1 YRLRPSCARR
11 SHRGE
16 RREAKPRGHRIGIGD
31 ACVPRRDPGLRRHD
45 WRGGRRTRESRDPRI
60 PRLPSPPVERR
71 LTGTHH
77 EAAMTNE
84 PHPDAPRFQ
93 NDRPAPPPADDAAE
107 APPAT
112 PAPEPSSASF
122 EVEDAPAPPP
132 PPRRRL
138 ARSRRDSVIGGVAGG
153 FAEYFDADPTLVR
166 LAFAVLAFITGG
178 TFILVYIGAWIV
190 MPEADETADA

>member
-45 WRGGRRTRESRDPRI
+45 WRGGRRTRESRDPRL
-60 PRLPSPPVERR
+60 PGLPSPPVELR

-77 EAAMTNE
+77 EAAMTDE

-93 NDRPAPPPADDAAE
+93 HARPAPPPIEDTAE
-107 APPAT
+107 VPPAT
-112 PAPEPSSASF
+112 PSPSSASF
-122 EVEDAPAPPP
+122 EGDDAPAPPP

-138 ARSRRDSVIGGVAGG
+138 ARSRRDSVIGG
-153 FAEYFDADPTLVR
+153 
-166 LAFAVLAFITGG
+166 
-178 TFILVYIGAWIV
+178 
-190 MPEADETADA
+190 